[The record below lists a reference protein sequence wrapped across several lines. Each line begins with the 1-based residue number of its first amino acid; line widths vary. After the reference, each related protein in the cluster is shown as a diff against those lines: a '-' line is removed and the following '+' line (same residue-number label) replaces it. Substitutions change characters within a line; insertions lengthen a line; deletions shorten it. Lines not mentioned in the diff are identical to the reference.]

1 MSHELLRQFAISILE
16 RLRAHGHIAFLA
28 GGCVRDMVM
37 GIEPADYDI
46 ATDARPEEIMALFEK
61 TIPVGAQ
68 FGVVKVLKDGFQFEV
83 ATFRSDSTY
92 SDGRHPDTVAFS
104 NAEGDVQRRDFT
116 INGMLYD
123 PVSDNI
129 IDYVG
134 GKKDIEARRIRT
146 IGDPYK
152 RFEEDRL
159 RMLRAIRFACRFDYQ
174 IESETASAVKK
185 YAPKILTVSAE
196 RIREELEKIITGS
209 RREAGIKL
217 MDELGLLGEILPEV
231 TTMKG
236 VEQPPNF
243 HPEGDVYVHTLLT
256 LSKLEDNPTWTLA
269 MGALLHDVGKPV
281 TFTIEERIRFPYHEY
296 RGEEMAGKICDRLK
310 TSKAEKERIMWL
322 VRRHLCFKD
331 ARNMRISTLKKLFA
345 HEGYAEL
352 LVLFKADT
360 LASSGDL
367 SDYNFCQEMY
377 EKLSHEEV
385 KPKPLINGNDLI
397 AMGLAPGPIFSKIL
411 SQVYEEQLDGK
422 ITTKEEALN
431 MATQLKILNPNI

>member
-1 MSHELLRQFAISILE
+1 MSYEPLKQSAASIIE
-16 RLRAHGHIAFLA
+16 RLRESGHTAFLA
-28 GGCVRDMVM
+28 GGCVRDMLM
-37 GIEPADYDI
+37 GIPSADYDI
-46 ATDARPEEIMALFEK
+46 ATDARPEEIMAIFEK

-68 FGVVKVLKDGFQFEV
+68 FGVVKVLQDGFQFEV

-92 SDGRHPDTVAFS
+92 SDGRHPDEVTFS

-123 PVSDNI
+123 PVSGNI

-159 RMLRAIRFACRFDYQ
+159 RMLRAVRFACRFDYK
-174 IESETASAVKK
+174 IEPETASAVKE

-196 RIREELEKIITGS
+196 RIREEFEKIITGTH
-209 RREAGIKL
+209 REEGLRL
-217 MDELGLLGEILPEV
+217 MDELGLLGEIFPEV
-231 TTMKG
+231 TAMKG
-236 VEQPPNF
+236 VKQPPNF

-269 MGALLHDVGKPV
+269 MGTLLHDVGKPV

-352 LVLFKADT
+352 AALFKADV
-360 LASSGDL
+360 LASCGDL

-385 KPKPLINGNDLI
+385 KPKPLINGHDLI
-397 AMGLAPGPIFSKIL
+397 AMGLTPGPVFTKIL
-411 SQVYEEQLDGK
+411 AHVYEEQLEGK
-422 ITTKEEALN
+422 IALREEALA
-431 MATQLKILNPNI
+431 MAENLAHSS

>member
-1 MSHELLRQFAISILE
+1 ML
-16 RLRAHGHIAFLA
+16 
-28 GGCVRDMVM
+28 M
-37 GIEPADYDI
+37 GIPSTDYDI
-46 ATDARPEEIMALFEK
+46 ATDARPEEVMALFKK

-92 SDGRHPDTVAFS
+92 SDGRHPDEVAFTD
-104 NAEGDVQRRDFT
+104 AKGDVQRRDFT

-123 PVSDNI
+123 PASDNI

-134 GKKDIEARRIRT
+134 GKKDIEARLIRT

-152 RFEEDRL
+152 RFEEDKLRL
-159 RMLRAIRFACRFDYQ
+159 LRAVRFACRFDYE
-174 IESETASAVKK
+174 IEPETASAIKK

-196 RIREELEKIITGS
+196 RIREELEKIITGPQ
-209 RREAGIKL
+209 RVAGLKL

-231 TTMKG
+231 TAMKG

-243 HPEGDVYVHTLLT
+243 HPEGDVYVHSLLT

-269 MGALLHDVGKPV
+269 MGTLLHDIGKPV
-281 TFTIEERIRFPYHEY
+281 TFIIKERIRFPYHEY

-310 TSKAEKERIMWL
+310 TSKAEKEQVMWL
-322 VRRHLCFKD
+322 IRRHLCFKD
-331 ARNMRISTLKKLFA
+331 ARKMKISTLKKLFA

-352 LVLFKADT
+352 AALFKADV
-360 LASSGDL
+360 LSSTCDL
-367 SDYNFCQEMY
+367 DDYNFCQEMY

-385 KPKPLINGNDLI
+385 KPKPLINGHDLI
-397 AMGLAPGPIFSKIL
+397 AMGLTPGPIFSKVL
-411 SQVYEEQLDGK
+411 TQVYEEQLEEK
-422 ITTKEEALN
+422 ITTREEALA
-431 MATQLKILNPNI
+431 MAEKLSRQ

>member
-1 MSHELLRQFAISILE
+1 
-16 RLRAHGHIAFLA
+16 
-28 GGCVRDMVM
+28 MVM

-196 RIREELEKIITGS
+196 RIGEELEKIITNS
-209 RREAGIKL
+209 HREAGIKL

-231 TTMKG
+231 IAMKG

-296 RGEEMAGKICDRLK
+296 RGEEMAGQICDRLK
-310 TSKAEKERIMWL
+310 TSRAEKEQIMWL

-352 LVLFKADT
+352 LALFKADT

-385 KPKPLINGNDLI
+385 KPKPLISGHDLI
-397 AMGLAPGPIFSKIL
+397 AMGLTPGPIFSKIL
-411 SQVYEEQLDGK
+411 TQVYEEQLDGK
-422 ITTKEEALN
+422 VTQREEALEIAK
-431 MATQLKILNPNI
+431 MLSRK

>member
-1 MSHELLRQFAISILE
+1 MSHELLRQSAISILE

-134 GKKDIEARRIRT
+134 GKKDIEARCIRT

-209 RREAGIKL
+209 HREAGIKL

-243 HPEGDVYVHTLLT
+243 HPEGDVFVHTLLT

-296 RGEEMAGKICDRLK
+296 RGEEMAGQICDRLK
-310 TSKAEKERIMWL
+310 TSRAEKERIMWL

-345 HEGYAEL
+345 HEGYDEL
-352 LVLFKADT
+352 VALFKADT

-385 KPKPLINGNDLI
+385 KPKPLINGYDLI
-397 AMGLAPGPIFSKIL
+397 AMGLTPGPIFSKIL

-422 ITTKEEALN
+422 VTTREEALA
-431 MATQLKILNPNI
+431 MAEKLIAHGS